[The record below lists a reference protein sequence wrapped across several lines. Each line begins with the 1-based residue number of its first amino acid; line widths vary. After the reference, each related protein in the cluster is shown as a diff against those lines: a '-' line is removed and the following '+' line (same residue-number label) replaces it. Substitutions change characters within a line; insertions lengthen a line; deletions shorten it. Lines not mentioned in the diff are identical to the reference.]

1 MRRFYL
7 MDFINMKVHETIYST
22 VVTFSSAVD
31 AEKASELKGLLS
43 DIATPINGRLVMDM
57 EASSYISAD
66 GVCVLLSDCAKNNK
80 SYKLEF
86 RNVSK
91 DVKRLLD
98 TAGLGNLIAI

>member
-1 MRRFYL
+1 
-7 MDFINMKVHETIYST
+7 MKVHETIYST

-31 AEKASELKGLLS
+31 AELASKLKGFLS
-43 DIATPINGRLVMDM
+43 TFDAPVNGRLVMDM

-66 GVCVLLSDCAKNNK
+66 GVCVLLNDYAKNNK
-80 SYKLEF
+80 HYQLEF

-91 DVKRLLD
+91 DVKQLLD